1 MAYSPNCQDSPI
13 VDLYTSINGTY
24 NLLVFI
30 YNIVYPNNTGGSSS
44 GSYYSIKYQMV
55 SEDPNAPY
63 SAAPLN
69 ASLLIEFSDD
79 NFATIGYSQTL
90 SWAHN
95 QVEHAVNGIAIKR
108 PLEGSTIT
116 VYKTR
121 GGWSESIGVLYE
133 QPYTNKSYKIRLTL
147 TSSQGNVTS
156 VHEVYAPFTLGVTVP
171 ATVYCNRV
179 NQFQANIKSRF
190 TSKLEYH
197 VGNSSSADANIPVR
211 NANPPYITSGQET
224 NYIYLFPNRS
234 AAFEYTLVVYLYYTN
249 ADYPDQLSMVA
260 CSTVN
265 GNAVVSETPYT
276 DGVSGTIVYSDP
288 ADIYADYGVFL
299 RNTDSRIRT
308 SISAVPS
315 YGVWYEVKKNA
326 ADSTTLTVLYS
337 GNDSYQNV
345 ITELLP
351 SGSSISIAARIQSTL
366 KTISASLSASILDYY
381 VPSFPNLAIHRC
393 DENGSADDSGDHC
406 KIEWSVNI
414 MPINNLN
421 SKKLTIQHPSGKTEY
436 NPLSSYAQSGVLV
449 VAASTESSY
458 SIVFTVEDDLNT
470 ETRTLL
476 LSSAGV
482 IMDWLRGG
490 TGVAF
495 GKVAS
500 RQLTVEISE
509 LWQLMCY
516 KLMLSGVDVEK
527 WMDEMLARMQG
538 IEQFASNLGSTAQY
552 QVTLYNDSQILSR
565 QWVLSGNDA
574 QDLDETPE
582 REATE
587 TAVYSFVGWALTNG
601 ATTANPNAL
610 TNITAYRNVYAAFT
624 SSVRY
629 YSVFYWNGS
638 TLIDTVGS
646 IQYHNDA
653 TFSGTTPTSDD
664 GVFVGWRK
672 SGRYISGNTDAY
684 AQFYDDT
691 EITDSWAEIVQAC
704 SDGTYATKYKQGNY
718 KMLDLGT
725 EGNIKMRIKG
735 FKLHTLPG
743 GNKAPISWEADTKL
757 TTNKRMNPTAVRI
770 YDEDAVDGYTYGG
783 MEELYFYY
791 TFRYTY
797 VVSTEAVG
805 SDNAAEGTFEITL
818 TDSATVTIIGYET
831 SYAYH
836 TVYAV
841 VTVDDVQQYAGY
853 ITLTNGTDFCSFTM
867 SANTTKTV
875 KVETYITSNA
885 NRARKPRIWIEVE
898 PDTYVRGS
906 SPASITFTTN
916 KVDKSVGFETG
927 TGVIGGFAES
937 ELHGY
942 LQNTIKPLFPQE
954 LLAGLRKIRLTQS
967 VLKSVEDY
975 PNYKLVE
982 DDVLETDLFIPSSDE
997 IVGANAGNTK
1007 GVDFDVQKYQYRKK
1021 GNTSSVSSYWCRDS
1035 AYPARNVADPEIYGA
1050 TIYGYSNTDGNA
1062 YKSSTAVTTARPVYI
1077 AFCT

>member
-1 MAYSPNCQDSPI
+1 MISADYITNF
-13 VDLYTSINGTY
+13 T
-24 NLLVFI
+24 
-30 YNIVYPNNTGGSSS
+30 
-44 GSYYSIKYQMV
+44 V
-55 SEDPNAPY
+55 SNFK
-63 SAAPLN
+63 N
-69 ASLLIEFSDD
+69 AS
-79 NFATIGYSQTL
+79 NA
-90 SWAHN
+90 
-95 QVEHAVNGIAIKR
+95 
-108 PLEGSTIT
+108 
-116 VYKTR
+116 
-121 GGWSESIGVLYE
+121 
-133 QPYTNKSYKIRLTL
+133 
-147 TSSQGNVTS
+147 S
-156 VHEVYAPFTLGVTVP
+156 VAS
-171 ATVYCNRV
+171 
-179 NQFQANIKSRF
+179 NI
-190 TSKLEYH
+190 
-197 VGNSSSADANIPVR
+197 NAPVR
-211 NANPPYITSGQET
+211 NADYPYFDTGYAT
-224 NYIYLFPNRS
+224 DYIYWFPQYSNLLRTNLGGTLCTMTMTVSIEDPGEPGFIMEVGKTAITMTVEYLATDEVSMFS
-234 AAFEYTLVVYLYYTN
+234 ANVQITDPSGLY
-249 ADYPDQLSMVA
+249 D
-260 CSTVN
+260 
-265 GNAVVSETPYT
+265 
-276 DGVSGTIVYSDP
+276 
-288 ADIYADYGVFL
+288 DYGCLL
-299 RNTDSRIRT
+299 RNTDASVLCRAVVIPHYGATMTIAYRAFDAST
-308 SISAVPS
+308 SSNRGYGYGYSAVYTGHEPQ
-315 YGVWYEVKKNA
+315 
-326 ADSTTLTVLYS
+326 TVEISQLIP
-337 GNDSYQNV
+337 D
-345 ITELLP
+345 
-351 SGSSISIAARIQSTL
+351 SGSSAVTGINAFGYTGSISIAGYTDPITESELSTQ
-366 KTISASLSASILDYY
+366 ILDYY

-393 DENGSADDSGDHC
+393 DENGSADGSGDHC

-436 NPLSSYAQSGVLV
+436 SPLSSYAQSGVLV

-500 RQLTVEISE
+500 
-509 LWQLMCY
+509 WQLMCY

-538 IEQFASNLGSTAQY
+538 IEQFASNLGSTSQY
-552 QVTLYNDSQILSR
+552 QDTLYNDSQILSR

-587 TAVYSFVGWALTNG
+587 TAIYSFVGWALTNG

-646 IQYHNDA
+646 IQYHNNA
-653 TFSGTTPTSDD
+653 AFSGTTPTSDD

-672 SGRYISGNTDAY
+672 SGKYISGNTDAY

-757 TTNKRMNPTAVRI
+757 TTNKRMNPSNAVRI
-770 YDEDAVDGYTYGG
+770 YDEDVVDGYTYAG
-783 MEELYFYY
+783 MQDLFVEGE
-791 TFRYTY
+791 FRYIY
-797 VVSTEAVG
+797 NVSTEAVG

-818 TDSATVTIIGYET
+818 TGNATIRIVGYET
-831 SYAYH
+831 SYASNS
-836 TVYAV
+836 VYAI
-841 VTVDDVQQYAGY
+841 VTADGEEQYAGY
-853 ITLTNGTDFCSFTM
+853 ITSSYGRTFYTFTM

-875 KVETYITSNA
+875 KVETYITSDS
-885 NRARKPRIWIEVE
+885 NRARKPNIQIVVD
-898 PDTYVRGS
+898 PDSYTYGS

-916 KVDKSVGFETG
+916 KVDKSAGYETG
-927 TGVIGGFAES
+927 TGAIGGFAES

-942 LQNTIKPLFPQE
+942 LQETIKPLFPQE
-954 LLAGLRKIRLTQS
+954 LLTGLRKVRITQS
-967 VLKSVEDY
+967 VIKSVEDY
-975 PNYKLVE
+975 PNYELVE

-1021 GNTSSVSSYWCRDS
+1021 GNTSSVSSYWCRDAS
-1035 AYPARNVADPEIYGA
+1035 GTPNYSA
-1050 TIYGYSNTDGNA
+1050 TIYGYSNTDGSA